1 MAGQHTAGRD
11 GDDLRFMTLALK
23 EAVRGLGRTSPNPC
37 VGAIL
42 VREGR
47 VVGRGYHRK
56 AGTPHAEI
64 NALRDAG
71 EAARG
76 ATLYV
81 TLEPCNH
88 TGRTPPCS
96 QAVVRAGIRRV
107 VIGLEDPNPVATGG
121 IEYLRSHGLEVVT
134 GVCREQCLRLVLP
147 FLKLVACGQPW
158 VVMKAGLSLDGRI
171 SYRPGQGGA
180 ITGSQS
186 RHLVHLLRDRL
197 DAILIGVGTALID
210 NPSLTTRLDDS
221 RARDPLR
228 VILDSGLRLNP
239 DCCLLNQQ
247 STAETWIF
255 CTQTASATR
264 EQMLSAAGA
273 RIVRVAAGRDGR
285 VDPGRV
291 VRFLG
296 ENGVGSLLVEGG
308 ATVHGA
314 FLAGNLVD
322 EVYLFMAP
330 FFIGDQGTALVRG
343 YGAGQQDRPPA
354 LQSMRTLAVG
364 RDLLLQGVF
373 PARVPQGTGSGTL
386 LLHEDFGDLGPG
398 PA

>member
-1 MAGQHTAGRD
+1 MAGKHTTGRD
-11 GDDLRFMTLALK
+11 ENDIRFMTLALR

-37 VGAIL
+37 VGAVL

-71 EAARG
+71 DAARG

-96 QAVVRAGIRRV
+96 QAVARAGIRRV
-107 VIGLEDPNPVATGG
+107 VIGMEDPNPVAMGG
-121 IEYLRSHGLEVVT
+121 ADYLRSHGLEVVT
-134 GVCREQCLRLVLP
+134 GVCRDQCLRLVLP
-147 FLKLVACGQPW
+147 FLKLVARGQPW

-180 ITGSQS
+180 ITGRQS

-210 NPSLTTRLDDS
+210 NPSLTTRLDDP

-228 VILDSGLRLNP
+228 VILDSGLRLKP

-247 STAETWIF
+247 SAAETWIF
-255 CTQTASATR
+255 CTPTASSVR
-264 EQMLSAAGA
+264 EMDLAAAGA
-273 RIVRVAAGRDGR
+273 RIIRVAAGRDGR

-296 ENGVGSLLVEGG
+296 ENGIGSLLVEGG
-308 ATVHGA
+308 AMVHGA
-314 FLAGNLVD
+314 FLAADLVD

-330 FFIGDQGTALVRG
+330 FFIGDQGTPLISG
-343 YGAGQQDRPPA
+343 CGAGQRARSSA
-354 LQSMRTLAVG
+354 LQSMRTLPVG
-364 RDLLLQGVF
+364 RDLLVQGVF

-386 LLHEDFGDLGPG
+386 LLHENFGDLGPG